1 MGWGVEADCQ
11 DESTH
16 VGPQELGGQGQILSQ
31 ESSLCKRHKVKG
43 TARVN
48 LIQLLMSG

>member
-16 VGPQELGGQGQILSQ
+16 VGPQELGGRDRFSPRNLVSANAIRLRALQG
-31 ESSLCKRHKVKG
+31 
-43 TARVN
+43 
-48 LIQLLMSG
+48 